1 MLSAVL
7 AGEFHPDSSGLRSVR
22 AFLLVRSCWVRSY
35 SDREASI
42 FGSTRYSSPFKVTQ
56 GTAHSGLACYQ
67 LLSSSC

>member
-1 MLSAVL
+1 MHVSAVWVH
-7 AGEFHPDSSGLRSVR
+7 HPKKHGAAVR